1 MVFTINDFEGPL
13 DLLLHLIKE
22 DNIDICDISISRIT
36 EQYLSYIKQMQDMD
50 LDIASEYLVMAAEL
64 IEFKSK
70 TLLPSTNV
78 DEVTEEFKEEIVN
91 KLYDYKEYKD
101 FSAKLKELA
110 NSRGMMFDKL
120 PSDCH
125 EFVSYDEYKNM
136 GNADDLSKALEKV
149 LQNLNDLKPTP
160 TKITYKEYSV
170 YERSLEIKKIIFDNK
185 RVLFNDL
192 FNVKSRDYIVVTF
205 LSILDLARNKEIQI
219 EQENN
224 FSDIYLLGGNV

>member
-36 EQYLSYIKQMQDMD
+36 EQYLNYIKQMQDMD

-110 NSRGMMFDKL
+110 TSRGMMFDKL

-185 RVLFNDL
+185 KVLFNDL

-224 FSDIYLLGGNV
+224 FSNIYLLGGNV

>member
-36 EQYLSYIKQMQDMD
+36 EQYLDYIVKMQNLN

-70 TLLPSTNV
+70 ILLPSSNV
-78 DEVTEEFKEEIVN
+78 EEVTEEFQEEIVN

-101 FSAKLKELA
+101 FSEKLKKLA
-110 NSRGMMFDKL
+110 NERSLMFDKA
-120 PSDCH
+120 PSDCSC
-125 EFVSYDEYKNM
+125 FVSYDEYKNM
-136 GNADDLSKALEKV
+136 GNANDLAKAFERV
-149 LQNLNDLKPTP
+149 LQSLNEMKPTP

-170 YERSLEIKKIIFDNK
+170 YERCLEIKRVVLDKK
-185 RVLFNDL
+185 RVLFDEL

-205 LSILDLARNKEIQI
+205 LSILDLARNHEISI

-224 FSDIYLLGGNV
+224 FNDIYLLGGSV